1 MHQTR
6 TSTTI
11 CDRCLH
17 KTPQREPQTPCKPRA
32 RARRGRRHRIRSSKR
47 LGFPRARRRGRPRG
61 ERANEPDGSARRGER
76 PAPWLMRRWGAALG
90 LRPPP
95 LLSDLR
101 ESERDR
107 EREREMG
114 DGRRGEMGAAQELRF
129 VPASPLLS
137 AVRSATTLRTLA
149 RISNHESIPQ
159 SPAPGALDLSGAHLS
174 SRCAVGPSRPGPA
187 RLGSSSPS
195 RRLAAAEVAVSPPS
209 LAPSAALTSPRSQ

>member
-107 EREREMG
+107 ERERERWGMG
-114 DGRRGEMGAAQELRF
+114 GEEKWGRRRSSALCLLLRCSPPS
-129 VPASPLLS
+129 VPPRPSGPLHGSQITSRSRSPPPRVRWTSLGPISPLG
-137 AVRSATTLRTLA
+137 A
-149 RISNHESIPQ
+149 RW
-159 SPAPGALDLSGAHLS
+159 
-174 SRCAVGPSRPGPA
+174 A
-187 RLGSSSPS
+187 RLGPVQPASVLPPRPVAWLLQKSPS
-195 RRLAAAEVAVSPPS
+195 PHRLLLPPR
-209 LAPSAALTSPRSQ
+209 L